1 MKVIFSQKVKLY
13 INLYNLQPILEFIY
27 TLNYTIIELIDLLY
41 IIFIFSI

>member
-13 INLYNLQPILEFIY
+13 INLYNLQQILEFIY
-27 TLNYTIIELIDLLY
+27 TINYTIIDLINLLY